1 MTDVHSPEQRTHPAS
16 IRLSAVSAT
25 PKLRDSC
32 HACAASKVKCS
43 KEKPTCARCWKRG
56 LPCEYVVTR
65 RAGRKHDARPSSRT
79 NVTQP
84 LPGTSSST
92 SSETGIRTP
101 YNIVQPSPKQH
112 ASGYPDTFSD
122 ILSFADPAWSSTVT
136 SLSTE
141 LDDLSASPFSFST
154 SETFNTESLA
164 QSHIDFRAVNNGL
177 LGSDSVAGFSLPD
190 DAFSVIDQADCELPP
205 QSRPRSPPNN
215 RDPIASNAQNPQ
227 DFRSQ
232 SPHCCLARALGLLNQ
247 LFPNASK
254 TCTHSG
260 KLDYE
265 NATYSLPTIQSV
277 IAENEETIEAICKM
291 LQCPC
296 SQDGHLLVIMS
307 LIVFKV
313 LGWYAAVARETPTT
327 DKNHSPSK
335 SRPDHGQSPLS
346 YSERVLQSPTV
357 VGSYCIDGE
366 DQGRM
371 AAQLVLSKLHPVQR
385 LVNLLSERLKGY
397 GMRNGTAVGTPDST
411 ADGQNTPVDGES
423 TSPFSASMLDQLEAD
438 LRKRLRALSLEIV
451 DMLRRA

>member
-1 MTDVHSPEQRTHPAS
+1 MTP
-16 IRLSAVSAT
+16 
-25 PKLRDSC
+25 
-32 HACAASKVKCS
+32 
-43 KEKPTCARCWKRG
+43 
-56 LPCEYVVTR
+56 
-65 RAGRKHDARPSSRT
+65 
-79 NVTQP
+79 P

-92 SSETGIRTP
+92 SEMGIRTP

-112 ASGYPDTFSD
+112 ASGFPDIFSD
-122 ILSFADPAWSSTVT
+122 SLSFTDPAWSSTVT

-141 LDDLSASPFSFST
+141 LDDHLASPFSFST
-154 SETFNTESLA
+154 PENFDAETLA

-190 DAFSVIDQADCELPP
+190 DPFSIIDEAGSELPT
-205 QSRPRSPPNN
+205 QSRPRSPPNS
-215 RDPIASNAQNPQ
+215 RIPTASEARNPQ

-232 SPHCCLARALGLLNQ
+232 SPRCCLIRALGLLNQ

-260 KLDYE
+260 KQDHE
-265 NATYSLPTIQSV
+265 KATYPLPTIQSV
-277 IAENEETIEAICKM
+277 IAENEETIEAICNM

-313 LGWYAAVARETPTT
+313 LRWYAAVARKRPMT
-327 DKNHSPSK
+327 DENQSPSK
-335 SRPDHGQSPLS
+335 SSPDQGQSPLS
-346 YSERVLQSPTV
+346 HSEQVLQSSTA
-357 VGSYCIDGE
+357 VGSYLLDGE

-385 LVNLLSERLKGY
+385 LVNLLSERLRGH
-397 GMRNGTAVGTPDST
+397 GMRNGMAMGTPNST
-411 ADGQNTPVDGES
+411 AESQDTPVDGES
-423 TSPFSASMLDQLEAD
+423 TSPFSASMLNQPEAD

-451 DMLRRA
+451 EMLRRG